1 MEKKIDRRVRKT
13 KQQLQ
18 DGFIQLRKKKDLKD
32 ITVKEL
38 CELTDL
44 NRGTFYLHYKDIY
57 DLLEDVVS
65 TESKKIIEEDGNSKT
80 FYDECMRAF
89 DVMMKYKNALLH
101 IYNSRSRSVIEKYLM
116 AVTPNFIRRFVTLN
130 SENIEINEKNIIF
143 ICDFYKYAVTGCTI
157 EWIRSGMPEER
168 EEFVKKIADIFEATV
183 SDAVKAFEIKKN

>member
-1 MEKKIDRRVRKT
+1 MSKFTQQAIIDT
-13 KQQLQ
+13 
-18 DGFIQLRKKKDLKD
+18 FLKMLACKSLD
-32 ITVKEL
+32 KITVKEIVNE
-38 CELTDL
+38 CGI
-44 NRGTFYLHYKDIY
+44 NRNTFYYYYKDIY

-80 FYDECMRAF
+80 FYDE
-89 DVMMKYKNALLH
+89 Y
-101 IYNSRSRSVIEKYLM
+101 
-116 AVTPNFIRRFVTLN
+116 
-130 SENIEINEKNIIF
+130 IEINEKNIIF

>member
-1 MEKKIDRRVRKT
+1 MEKKTDRRIRKT

-18 DGFIQLRKKKDLKD
+18 EGFIHLRKSKSIKD

-65 TESKKIIEEDGNSKT
+65 TESKKVIEEDGNSKT
-80 FYDECMRAF
+80 FYDECVRAF

-143 ICDFYKYAVTGCTI
+143 ISSQMDK
-157 EWIRSGMPEER
+157 
-168 EEFVKKIADIFEATV
+168 
-183 SDAVKAFEIKKN
+183 

>member
-1 MEKKIDRRVRKT
+1 MSKFTQQAIIDT
-13 KQQLQ
+13 
-18 DGFIQLRKKKDLKD
+18 FLKMLACKSLD
-32 ITVKEL
+32 KITVKEIVNE
-38 CELTDL
+38 CGI
-44 NRGTFYLHYKDIY
+44 NRNTFYYYYKDIY

-65 TESKKIIEEDGNSKT
+65 TESKKVIEEDGN
-80 FYDECMRAF
+80 
-89 DVMMKYKNALLH
+89 

>member
-1 MEKKIDRRVRKT
+1 MSKFTQQAIIDT
-13 KQQLQ
+13 
-18 DGFIQLRKKKDLKD
+18 FLKMLACKSLD
-32 ITVKEL
+32 KITVKEIVNE
-38 CELTDL
+38 CGI
-44 NRGTFYLHYKDIY
+44 NRNTFYYYYKDIY
-57 DLLEDVVS
+57 DLLEYVVS

-116 AVTPNFIRRFVTLN
+116 AVTLN

-183 SDAVKAFEIKKN
+183 SDAIKAFEIKKN

>member
-1 MEKKIDRRVRKT
+1 MLACKSLDK
-13 KQQLQ
+13 
-18 DGFIQLRKKKDLKD
+18 
-32 ITVKEL
+32 ITVKEIVNE
-38 CELTDL
+38 CGI
-44 NRGTFYLHYKDIY
+44 NRNTFYYYYKDIY
-57 DLLEDVVS
+57 DLLEYVVS

-116 AVTPNFIRRFVTLN
+116 AVTPNFIRRF
-130 SENIEINEKNIIF
+130 EKNIIF

-183 SDAVKAFEIKKN
+183 SDAIKAFEIKKN

>member
-1 MEKKIDRRVRKT
+1 MSKFTQQAIIDT
-13 KQQLQ
+13 
-18 DGFIQLRKKKDLKD
+18 FLKMLACKSLD
-32 ITVKEL
+32 KITVKEIVNE
-38 CELTDL
+38 CGI
-44 NRGTFYLHYKDIY
+44 NRNTFYYYYKDIY

-65 TESKKIIEEDGNSKT
+65 TESKKVIE
-80 FYDECMRAF
+80 CVRAF

>member
-1 MEKKIDRRVRKT
+1 MSKFTQQAIIDT
-13 KQQLQ
+13 
-18 DGFIQLRKKKDLKD
+18 FLKMLACKSLD
-32 ITVKEL
+32 KITVKEIVNE
-38 CELTDL
+38 CGI
-44 NRGTFYLHYKDIY
+44 NRNTFYYYYKDIY

-65 TESKKIIEEDGNSKT
+65 TESKN
-80 FYDECMRAF
+80 
-89 DVMMKYKNALLH
+89 
-101 IYNSRSRSVIEKYLM
+101 VIEKYLM

>member
-1 MEKKIDRRVRKT
+1 MSKFTQQAIIDT
-13 KQQLQ
+13 
-18 DGFIQLRKKKDLKD
+18 FLKMLACKSLD
-32 ITVKEL
+32 KITVKEIVNE
-38 CELTDL
+38 CGI
-44 NRGTFYLHYKDIY
+44 NRNTFYYYYKDIY
-57 DLLEDVVS
+57 DLLEDV
-65 TESKKIIEEDGNSKT
+65 NSKT

>member
-1 MEKKIDRRVRKT
+1 MKERQYPVSKFTQQAIIDT
-13 KQQLQ
+13 
-18 DGFIQLRKKKDLKD
+18 FLKMLACKSLD
-32 ITVKEL
+32 KITVKEIVNE
-38 CELTDL
+38 CGI
-44 NRGTFYLHYKDIY
+44 NRNTFYYYYKDIY

-101 IYNSRSRSVIEKYLM
+101 IYNS
-116 AVTPNFIRRFVTLN
+116 IRRFVTLN